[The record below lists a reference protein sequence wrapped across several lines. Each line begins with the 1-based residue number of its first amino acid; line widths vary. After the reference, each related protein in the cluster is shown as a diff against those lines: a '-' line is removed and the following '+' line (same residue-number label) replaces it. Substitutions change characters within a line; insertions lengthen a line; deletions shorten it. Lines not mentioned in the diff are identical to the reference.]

1 MQAPEALLETEGLP
15 DYEGPHSL
23 LDALLSPGGL
33 VGMRLRECRALATLS
48 KHWKTIVDGQEV
60 WRLCCAM
67 LAREY
72 QLYAPAACADWKR
85 TCLRTLWPVR
95 HKWSGGASGG
105 AEDERQQEVGVGFQ
119 IGVAVRVRP
128 RRHGRSERGV
138 VLPLHQ
144 RLKTLKKGEKLS
156 FAEAALPA
164 EQIAQMAKEQGD
176 VPPELFQALLEAA
189 QLEASAAQAQAQAQ
203 AATARP
209 GGGAAGADEGAQQ
222 GAVDG
227 AQADVVAAAGA
238 DAASEAGGVAGGGKD
253 AATGTADGG
262 AKRGDRAD
270 KENAEGAN
278 L

>member
-1 MQAPEALLETEGLP
+1 MQAGEALLETEGLP

-119 IGVAVRVRP
+119 VGVAVRVRP
-128 RRHGRSERGV
+128 FNGREKDRGATCCIRMRGTTTIIINPDTEEEKEFAFDYSYWSHDGFDI
-138 VLPLHQ
+138 LDDPPGFFIS
-144 RLKTLKKGEKLS
+144 RSIYKKLG
-156 FAEAALPA
+156 AL
-164 EQIAQMAKEQGD
+164 GLVRVD
-176 VPPELFQALLEAA
+176 LCRN
-189 QLEASAAQAQAQAQ
+189 
-203 AATARP
+203 RP
-209 GGGAAGADEGAQQ
+209 FGAP
-222 GAVDG
+222 
-227 AQADVVAAAGA
+227 
-238 DAASEAGGVAGGGKD
+238 KF
-253 AATGTADGG
+253 
-262 AKRGDRAD
+262 
-270 KENAEGAN
+270 
-278 L
+278 